1 MRWPVRHTRQLIGG
15 VLGLLAAGL
24 GSTAVAA
31 APPEYRIGD
40 TFIYS
45 DRRVE
50 TALRIDAR
58 DVVWRA
64 GNGQRF
70 TRPRNFV
77 VPAVE
82 WATSKT
88 RGRRVVRGDHERLWP
103 LEAGRTVRFRAMAEV
118 RSDATPLRRIPELW
132 SCTAAGAQRID
143 VPAGRFDTQQI
154 RCDRYSPDTMRVQRR
169 VVWYYSDEVGH
180 YVRRETIEF
189 SNGKRR
195 VVDLVAQLHGREAN
209 NAAIR
214 SILARLEK

>member
-1 MRWPVRHTRQLIGG
+1 MARSRRQSSGRVIA
-15 VLGLLAAGL
+15 LLCGL
-24 GSTAVAA
+24 GVAA
-31 APPEYRIGD
+31 AQAALPDYRVGD

-50 TALRIDAR
+50 TALRVEAR

-82 WATSKT
+82 WSTNRT
-88 RGRRVVRGDHERLWP
+88 RGRRVVRGEHEKLWP
-103 LEAGRTVRFRAMAEV
+103 LEAGRTVRFRSMAEV
-118 RSDATPLRRIPELW
+118 RSDSEPLRRIPELW
-132 SCTAAGAQRID
+132 TCTAAGSQRID

-169 VVWYYSDEVGH
+169 VIWYYSPDVGH

-189 SNGKRR
+189 GTGKRSS
-195 VVDLVAQLHGREAN
+195 VDLVAQLHGREAN